1 MESEEILSAKS
12 LFNFKDR
19 KVSNEYM
26 KVNRKG
32 ICYLI

>member
-19 KVSNEYM
+19 KVSNEYIQ
-26 KVNRKG
+26 VNKKESVT
-32 ICYLI
+32 